1 MPINEEETSYYDLDY
16 SISTVIMLNQLNTY
30 VMKKTLLYS
39 ILLLSL
45 SAIKVKGQDLS
56 FDSNTEFPEGFVSN
70 GTTLTT
76 LKTNGAIT
84 IFQYG
89 VEAKTDGSNGTIL
102 EIASNNNTSSFTGE
116 SVQITSSSN
125 IAGIVLN
132 VRSNS
137 NGVTTQPYV
146 TFYDASNVL
155 ISCMAVEAGGT
166 GYEQV
171 LYTAPANTRTI
182 LIVRTNGIACNGVTA
197 KQQTFRIKNI
207 DVYSQ
212 GTPLPNLPLNFL
224 SFTAKPNNQNSFI
237 TLNWQTTNEVNTKE
251 FVIERRTESTEFK
264 AIDTKV
270 SNNTS
275 GEHHYT
281 YTDYNALSGKAYY
294 RLKQVDHDAK
304 YQYSDV
310 VVAELKKGPV
320 LSVYPNPAQDVL
332 NVQIGDKSITALQ
345 ILNTH
350 GQKVLSIHVSEE
362 ESSKAINI
370 TSLNAGAYIL
380 QQVAGTIVKDRY
392 KFIKE

>member
-1 MPINEEETSYYDLDY
+1 MSITFYVKAQELTFDVTAEYFPITANTTFNDYTQGGITIGGGASGSIARVDGDYKYIEIGKGTAKYISITSVSDIKKITIYYRGAGN
-16 SISTVIMLNQLNTY
+16 STESNPIITYGNDASATNTY
-30 VMKKTLLYS
+30 TDNSVKTTVPG
-39 ILLLSL
+39 
-45 SAIKVKGQDLS
+45 AEKS
-56 FDSNTEFPEGFVSN
+56 FVF
-70 GTTLTT
+70 
-76 LKTNGAIT
+76 
-84 IFQYG
+84 
-89 VEAKTDGSNGTIL
+89 
-102 EIASNNNTSSFTGE
+102 
-116 SVQITSSSN
+116 
-125 IAGIVLN
+125 
-132 VRSNS
+132 
-137 NGVTTQPYV
+137 
-146 TFYDASNVL
+146 
-155 ISCMAVEAGGT
+155 
-166 GYEQV
+166 
-171 LYTAPANTRTI
+171 PANTKYIRI
-182 LIVRTNGIACNGVTA
+182 SNGLDATDVNATTRVYKIIAGFSEYT
-197 KQQTFRIKNI
+197 
-207 DVYSQ
+207 
-212 GTPLPNLPLNFL
+212 LPLNFL
-224 SFTAKPNNQNSFI
+224 SFTAKPNNQNSSV

-264 AIDTKV
+264 PIDTKV

-275 GEHHYT
+275 GVHHYT

-294 RLKQVDHDAK
+294 RLKQLDHDAK